1 MEIIG
6 DKKQSVKGEE
16 ENEEMKMYLHCPPV
30 YPLPD
35 EIKKMDSSDTACR
48 YCGVSYLI
56 FHEFHQLNIQLAQQE
71 SELQQLR
78 EIAQREK
85 AQRKELELGR
95 LDWERALYLEVQ
107 RQAEEKERSI
117 RDELEEKKREMEK
130 ALRDAFENTE
140 RKRSEMEAYQKISEE
155 KESKL
160 KGMHGDLDEE
170 RKQREELEKKIEER
184 EKVLNDAL
192 QKANKNA
199 DEQRKY
205 LQQLEERLA
214 VATSTMEEVEQLLG
228 KEKQQGHSL
237 RVTCAR
243 QQQALRAT
251 LSLLNSCG
259 SELTDVRGFFS
270 QLTGT
275 WQVFRSQILQYST
288 QVFSVLREELKH
300 SSHEFRKMRE
310 EKEHLTQQLMEQE
323 RQSKEQL
330 WQQENCKEEQ
340 RQELLRLKGALEEKH
355 ERWLLCQ
362 RNCDTIQE
370 QLLSWQ
376 KREEHMAR
384 KCFTAEE
391 EVTRLKK
398 ALEGVQ
404 QEIREL
410 KREREVLIESH
421 CTVLAKM
428 EEEFRRQMASKLDE
442 REQTLRE
449 LKEELQ
455 QDRRS
460 REEERRTQDKERR
473 RREKEL
479 QYSHQQE
486 ALQLGQA
493 KAELQ
498 LVTEKN
504 TELLEEVASLQETV
518 RRECMER
525 EELTAALFKA
535 QEELIGLIS
544 PILHQGSSRFLPH
557 PMEKHTPPG
566 NKHFH
571 LHSQARVP
579 LTRSSTSPNAVRP
592 SLSCTDKDRGM
603 DIDGVG
609 TAQHLEIWNYGG
621 VLCGEKKQE
630 GMLPR
635 LKPGSTVSKDKHKV
649 SLVMGRKGRL

>member
-428 EEEFRRQMASKLDE
+428 EEEFRRQMASK
-442 REQTLRE
+442 
-449 LKEELQ
+449 
-455 QDRRS
+455 
-460 REEERRTQDKERR
+460 
-473 RREKEL
+473 
-479 QYSHQQE
+479 
-486 ALQLGQA
+486 
-493 KAELQ
+493 
-498 LVTEKN
+498 
-504 TELLEEVASLQETV
+504 VASLQETV

>member
-310 EKEHLTQQLMEQE
+310 EKEHLTQQLME
-323 RQSKEQL
+323 
-330 WQQENCKEEQ
+330 
-340 RQELLRLKGALEEKH
+340 
-355 ERWLLCQ
+355 
-362 RNCDTIQE
+362 
-370 QLLSWQ
+370 
-376 KREEHMAR
+376 
-384 KCFTAEE
+384 
-391 EVTRLKK
+391 
-398 ALEGVQ
+398 
-404 QEIREL
+404 
-410 KREREVLIESH
+410 VLIESH